1 MKSMTF
7 SRKVLV
13 GILLI
18 AIIGIVPLV
27 SLSYLALSQSE
38 KALED
43 QARNSLLAV
52 REIKKRVL
60 IDYFDQVEHETHQL
74 SLVVESFNENYTANE
89 RYLEKYQKD
98 FGYYD
103 LFLIRPDGYVFY
115 TVAKEADYQTN
126 LLNGKY
132 ANTGLGEVF
141 RQAVKNKDFAIVDFA
156 PYAPSNGD
164 PAAFVAHPII
174 HEDGS
179 IEAVVALQLSIEE
192 IDHIMQIR
200 DGMGETGETYLLG
213 SDLLMRSDSYRDKEG
228 HSVLAS
234 FRNPE
239 KGKVDTV
246 ASREALAGNSGVQE
260 ILDYNQNHVISAY
273 APIKVQGLNWAILA
287 EISMAEVDI
296 PVVALEKQVY
306 GISAFVLVAVVLVI
320 LLIAWAAR
328 GEVAFLSR
336 LVADLNVASD
346 QVASAS
352 NQISSGAQ
360 QLSQGATEQAASLE
374 EVSASMEEVS
384 GQAKGNA
391 SGAEHTGTA
400 VKEMTEMVAQ
410 SAENAQS
417 ASQLAQEARD
427 SAKKGVHAM
436 AQISK
441 SMQEISDTSNKVS
454 DIIEVINEITHQT
467 KMLATNAAIE
477 AARAGEQGK
486 GFAVVADEVSKLA
499 ENSKSSAKEI
509 AGLIKESN
517 QKAKQGAGYVTDGD
531 RVLQDILTKSNEVA
545 DLVNSISGYSKQQAS
560 KMHDVDGLVENIK
573 TASREQAIGV
583 EEVTEAIAQMDQVT
597 QSNAANAEESAAA
610 AEELNSQAEA
620 LKALVEQTALHFGV
634 KTEQDTAPKKR
645 LNLGKHKLTKVEN
658 QQEAK
663 AVPRQSLPHTGQ
675 TGKTGK
681 VVKPSHAIPMR
692 DDFAEF

>member
-1 MKSMTF
+1 MQAWSRTRQTEKPMKSMTF

-360 QLSQGATEQAASLE
+360 QLSQPRRGLRLDGRGFRPSQ
-374 EVSASMEEVS
+374 
-384 GQAKGNA
+384 GQRFWSRAHGNC
-391 SGAEHTGTA
+391 G
-400 VKEMTEMVAQ
+400 
-410 SAENAQS
+410 
-417 ASQLAQEARD
+417 
-427 SAKKGVHAM
+427 
-436 AQISK
+436 
-441 SMQEISDTSNKVS
+441 
-454 DIIEVINEITHQT
+454 
-467 KMLATNAAIE
+467 
-477 AARAGEQGK
+477 
-486 GFAVVADEVSKLA
+486 
-499 ENSKSSAKEI
+499 
-509 AGLIKESN
+509 
-517 QKAKQGAGYVTDGD
+517 
-531 RVLQDILTKSNEVA
+531 
-545 DLVNSISGYSKQQAS
+545 
-560 KMHDVDGLVENIK
+560 
-573 TASREQAIGV
+573 
-583 EEVTEAIAQMDQVT
+583 
-597 QSNAANAEESAAA
+597 
-610 AEELNSQAEA
+610 
-620 LKALVEQTALHFGV
+620 
-634 KTEQDTAPKKR
+634 
-645 LNLGKHKLTKVEN
+645 
-658 QQEAK
+658 
-663 AVPRQSLPHTGQ
+663 
-675 TGKTGK
+675 
-681 VVKPSHAIPMR
+681 
-692 DDFAEF
+692 